1 MGFLNWLLTTN
12 KGEKTVKVPI
22 SWEFVTLKQYAQLNT
37 IWDGKELVQLFSILS
52 GMPVKTLNDTF
63 DPALYEQ
70 LEISTQF
77 IFNTEAPFKKAEK
90 PKTITVNGKTLH
102 VPANLKGLTIGQSI
116 LVRQALDSAETYY
129 EVMALALAC
138 YFQPQYDNT
147 NEFSDKRAMELLPHF
162 ESMPAME
169 GYGIAVFLLKKL
181 ESRGRTIGQ
190 NLLHQITQFLSR
202 SSKSEML

>member
-22 SWEFVTLKQYAQLNT
+22 SWNHVTLKQYAQLNT

-90 PKTITVNGKTLH
+90 PKTITVNGKLLH
-102 VPANLKGLTIGQSI
+102 VPANLKGLTIGQSV

-162 ESMPAME
+162 ENMPAGE
-169 GYGIAVFLLKKL
+169 GMPVAFFLLKRL
-181 ESRGRTIGQ
+181 ESRGNGIGMRFSR
-190 NLLHQITQFLSR
+190 LFMMFFPRYSR
-202 SSKSEML
+202 SVKP